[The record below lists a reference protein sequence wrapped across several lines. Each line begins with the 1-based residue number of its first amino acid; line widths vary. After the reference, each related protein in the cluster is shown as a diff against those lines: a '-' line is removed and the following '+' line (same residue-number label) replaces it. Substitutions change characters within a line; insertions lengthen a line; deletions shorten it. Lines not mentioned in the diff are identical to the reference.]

1 VKRLSNDKGSALV
14 EFAIVLPVFLLV
26 VIGSITF
33 VWLLGA
39 RSAVT
44 GAARDGARYASI
56 QHDWI
61 NCSLLEPCDMSYPD
75 REEVES
81 YIQDRAGV
89 FGVDCVHMV
98 VGTEPADDSCT
109 SGNEPVALEQPERN
123 ELITVTA
130 HRKLPNIFGA
140 VASLFGIDEITYT
153 TTAVARA
160 E

>member
-1 VKRLSNDKGSALV
+1 MKRLSNDKGSALV

-56 QHDWI
+56 QHDWL
-61 NCSLLEPCDMSYPD
+61 NCSLLEPCDMSYPSESD
-75 REEVES
+75 VES
-81 YIQDRAGV
+81 FVQDRAGV
-89 FGVDCVHMV
+89 FG
-98 VGTEPADDSCT
+98 
-109 SGNEPVALEQPERN
+109 SGIDVTLSPTTQPDRN
-123 ELITVTA
+123 EVITVTA
-130 HRKLPNIFGA
+130 SRKLPNVFGSF
-140 VASLFGIDEITYT
+140 ASLFGVDEITYT

>member
-1 VKRLSNDKGSALV
+1 MKRLSNDKGSALV

-56 QHDWI
+56 QHDWL
-61 NCSLLEPCDMSYPD
+61 NCSLLEPCDMRYPSESD
-75 REEVES
+75 VES
-81 YIQDRAGV
+81 FVQDRAGV
-89 FGVDCVHMV
+89 FG
-98 VGTEPADDSCT
+98 
-109 SGNEPVALEQPERN
+109 SGIDVTLSPTTQPDRN
-123 ELITVTA
+123 EVITVTA
-130 HRKLPNIFGA
+130 SRKLPNIFGSFA
-140 VASLFGIDEITYT
+140 GLFGVDEITYT

>member
-1 VKRLSNDKGSALV
+1 MKRLSNDKGSALV

-56 QHDWI
+56 QHDWL

-75 REEVES
+75 QSEVQS
-81 YIQDRAGV
+81 FVRDRAGV
-89 FGVDCVHMV
+89 FGSDIQVEM
-98 VGTEPADDSCT
+98 TPT
-109 SGNEPVALEQPERN
+109 SQPDRN
-123 ELITVTA
+123 EVITVTA
-130 HRKLPNIFGA
+130 SRELPNIFGSF
-140 VASLFGIDEITYT
+140 ASLFGVDEITYT

>member
-1 VKRLSNDKGSALV
+1 MKRLSNDKGSALV

-56 QHDWI
+56 QHDWL

-75 REEVES
+75 QSEVQS
-81 YIQDRAGV
+81 FVQDRAGI
-89 FGVDCVHMV
+89 FGSDIQVEM
-98 VGTEPADDSCT
+98 TPT
-109 SGNEPVALEQPERN
+109 SQPDRN
-123 ELITVTA
+123 EVITVTA
-130 HRKLPNIFGA
+130 HRKLPNIFGSF
-140 VASLFGIDEITYT
+140 ASLFGVDEITYT